1 MAQHHPPVKALTPP
15 PGPEKCHQLDF
26 QIQGTSQQH
35 RVAHCC
41 GWCVLFH
48 TEIRGVQPSELLVE
62 EGGESSLQFFE
73 NNLFCFLLFKGQL
86 ICFGANAKTPLD
98 SDLTGDKA
106 VAHFYGFTKPSGG
119 KSLTWKIL
127 CVCVCGRFMSG

>member
-41 GWCVLFH
+41 GWYVLFH

-73 NNLFCFLLFKGQL
+73 NNFFCFLLFKGQL

-106 VAHFYGFTKPSGG
+106 VATLLRFHQALRRKELDLK
-119 KSLTWKIL
+119 KS
-127 CVCVCGRFMSG
+127 VCVCGRFMSG